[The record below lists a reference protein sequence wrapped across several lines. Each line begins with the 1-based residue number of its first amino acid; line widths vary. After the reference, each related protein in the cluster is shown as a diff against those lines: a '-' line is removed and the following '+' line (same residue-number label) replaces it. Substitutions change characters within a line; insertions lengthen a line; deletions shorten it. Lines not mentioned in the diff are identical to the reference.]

1 MSKTEE
7 LVSGIAEDAARKSGY
22 RLVDVK
28 SMRGPR
34 STRVIVY
41 LHKPGGITL
50 EDCES
55 FSRELGAR
63 LDEDPAVRAALPDS
77 YLLEVSSPGVNR
89 ELKTDREYRAFE
101 GEEVCMTV
109 YEGALGPRNED
120 EKTTSSQI
128 VQLDGTLRGLQGSSV
143 LLERDGIIREIPKE
157 AIRKAHL
164 CASRRDP
171 EGRK

>member
-1 MSKTEE
+1 MSLTEE
-7 LVSGIAEDAARKSGY
+7 LVSGIAEDVARRSGY

-50 EDCES
+50 DDCES
-55 FSRELGAR
+55 FSRELGMR
-63 LDEDPAVRAALPDS
+63 LDEDPDVRGALPDS

-101 GEEVCMTV
+101 GEEVCIAV
-109 YEGALGPRNED
+109 YKEALEPQS
-120 EKTTSSQI
+120 EKTTFPQI
-128 VQLDGTLRGLQGSSV
+128 VHLDGTLRGLRGSNV
-143 LLERDGIIREIPKE
+143 LLEQDGIIREIPRE
-157 AIRKAHL
+157 AIRKARL
-164 CASRRDP
+164 CVK
-171 EGRK
+171 EGS